1 MSEEKGL
8 KIHAIAQLFRYAT
21 KGIGSGLFGN
31 MTVGDSWIQS
41 CKCQQAESISGA
53 TTEDENGTW
62 FADSAKKLNTIN
74 NMVNAPNAL
83 EFQDVQQ
90 LKQEK
95 EGLSPNGTNGT
106 VRYALHKISVDSL
119 EDGAWD
125 RLRESIWF
133 IIAEVLLEPLLQ
145 RILPV

>member
-1 MSEEKGL
+1 
-8 KIHAIAQLFRYAT
+8 
-21 KGIGSGLFGN
+21 

-41 CKCQQAESISGA
+41 CKCQQAGSISGA

-62 FADSAKKLNTIN
+62 FVDSAKKLNTIN

-106 VRYALHKISVDSL
+106 VRDAFHKISVDSPRMKRGIYCVNL
-119 EDGAWD
+119 
-125 RLRESIWF
+125 WF
-133 IIAEVLLEPLLQ
+133 IIIEVLLEPLLQ
-145 RILPV
+145 RILPVPMC